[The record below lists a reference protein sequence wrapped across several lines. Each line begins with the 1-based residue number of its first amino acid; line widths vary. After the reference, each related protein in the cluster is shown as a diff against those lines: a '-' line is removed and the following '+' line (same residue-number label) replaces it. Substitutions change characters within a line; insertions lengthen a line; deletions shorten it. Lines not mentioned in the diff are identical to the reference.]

1 MKINDLIPTHNELRS
16 PSVLEYFR
24 QQIKAGKKL
33 QPIELIKV
41 RHYPSYDHRIY
52 IHDGHHRAVAAKLE
66 RLETLSPD
74 EYNIREVPY
83 TDYLQINFDVGWV
96 TPFDLMS
103 EVRKADFFDF
113 KNEVMDMWKY
123 RFYLVD
129 RIKVRSISRFIESNR
144 NRYVEPR
151 KVWSVGD
158 INYDGVISI

>member
-16 PSVLEYFR
+16 SSVLKYFR
-24 QQIKAGKKL
+24 QQIKAGKKP

-41 RHYPSYDHRIY
+41 RYYPSYTSRIY

-66 RLETLSPD
+66 RLESLTPD

-103 EVRKADFFDF
+103 EVRRADFFDF
-113 KNEVMDMWKY
+113 KNTVM
-123 RFYLVD
+123 YLFD
-129 RIKVRSISRFIESNR
+129 NPEFSSIEFIKNFIHNR
-144 NRYVEPR
+144 RYFYVEPR

-158 INYDGVISI
+158 MNYD